1 MKKLI
6 FLSVFTIMATVSMT
20 AQETRFGVNAG
31 YTNVSANVKSSIAD
45 IDIDESES
53 GFYVGLVVERRIVD
67 LLGLQAELNYVN
79 IDETSTLS
87 LPVVGKLYVG
97 GSDFNVQ
104 AGPQISYVLEDSID
118 GVTNFIF
125 SGVAGLGYDIGD
137 NFFIQARYAFQ
148 INNSI
153 TGAASSDVTLRN
165 NFFSAGVGYKF

>member
-1 MKKLI
+1 M
-6 FLSVFTIMATVSMT
+6 
-20 AQETRFGVNAG
+20 
-31 YTNVSANVKSSIAD
+31 
-45 IDIDESES
+45 
-53 GFYVGLVVERRIVD
+53 
-67 LLGLQAELNYVN
+67 N
-79 IDETSTLS
+79 INDTSTLS

-97 GSDFNVQ
+97 GSDFNIQ
-104 AGPQISYVLEDSID
+104 GGPQISYVLEDSID

-165 NFFSAGVGYKF
+165 NFLSAGVGYKF

>member
-1 MKKLI
+1 MKNLY
-6 FLSVFTIMATVSMT
+6 FLVVVTIMTAASMT

-45 IDIDESES
+45 VDIDESES

-67 LLGLQAELNYVN
+67 ILGLQAELNYVN
-79 IDETSTLS
+79 IDDTSTLS
-87 LPVVGKLYVG
+87 LPVVGKFYVG
-97 GSDFNVQ
+97 GSDFNLQ

-118 GVTNFIF
+118 GITNFIF
-125 SGVAGLGYDIGD
+125 SSVVGLGYDIGD
-137 NFFIQARYAFQ
+137 DFFIQARYAFQ

-165 NFFSAGVGYKF
+165 NFLSAGVGYKF